1 MTIISSMS
9 AKPLVLILAW
19 TPDGGLARLAA
30 ECPDFEFLDAR
41 DPAVLGRHL
50 GRASVAYGPPPVNRL
65 GDATALR
72 WVQLI
77 SAGVPGDLCRAA
89 HARGL
94 TLTNLAGLYGPTIAE
109 HALALM
115 TVLARNL
122 HVALRNQARRRWDR
136 GVAKTLWDL
145 HGRTLAVV
153 GLGNIGRGIARLARC
168 YGMRVVGCRRTD
180 QPVADVDRVYPC
192 RELHEMLGEADVVAV
207 AAPLTDRTEGMLGAA
222 EFAAMRRGVLYV
234 NVSRGPVAQEA
245 ALLDA
250 LRSGHVAA
258 AGLDVYAAE
267 PLPDDHP
274 LWTMPNVVVSPHYSG
289 ETVNNSSLP
298 LERFLRNLHNWR
310 VSQPLEGRVSTEHGY

>member
-1 MTIISSMS
+1 MS
-9 AKPLVLILAW
+9 EKPLVLILTW
-19 TPDGGLARLAA
+19 VPDGGLARLAA
-30 ECPDFEFLDAR
+30 ECPDFEFVDGREGAAR
-41 DPAVLGRHL
+41 DRHL
-50 GRASVAYGPPPVNRL
+50 NRAAVTYGPPPVERL
-65 GDATALR
+65 GDAPALR
-72 WVQLI
+72 WVQLTA
-77 SAGVPGDLCRAA
+77 AGVPRDLCQAA

-94 TLTNLAGLYGPTIAE
+94 TVTNLAGLYGPTIAE

-122 HVALRNQARRRWDR
+122 HVALRNQAQRRWDR
-136 GVAKTLWDL
+136 DVARTMADL

-153 GLGNIGRGIARLARC
+153 GLGNIGRAVARLARC

-180 QPVADVDRVYPC
+180 RPVADVDRVYPC
-192 RELHEMLGEADVVAV
+192 RELHAMLAEADVVAV

-222 EFAAMRRGVLYV
+222 EFAAMKRGALYV
-234 NVSRGPVAQEA
+234 NLSRGSVAQEA

-258 AGLDVYAAE
+258 AGLDVFAAE
-267 PLPDDHP
+267 PPPPDHP
-274 LWTMPNVVVSPHYSG
+274 LWTMPNVVISPHYSG

-310 VSQPLEGRVSTEHGY
+310 AGQPLEGRVSTEHGY